1 MEYPSITEYRDAI
14 QYPES
19 FDSKELQCL
28 RPVMDGSEPVMTSG
42 NFAVVFKMQN
52 PKTGETFALKCFTQD
67 QDGRAE
73 AYSQIETE
81 LRYVDSPYFISLHYI
96 DKGIWAG
103 DYDSAFPVLL
113 MPWVDGEPLDRHIA
127 ALVKTDPKR
136 LHLVAYKFS
145 VMASWLVNQ
154 PFAHGDIKPDNIL
167 VRADGA
173 MVLVDYDGLF
183 VPSMLGTP
191 SREAGTPAF
200 RHPNRP
206 TMPFDE
212 RIDDFPLAS
221 INLSLYLIALKPGLL
236 QKYGAKD
243 RLLFTEADYVNLA
256 QCSVVNEICK
266 LNYEPHLQRLYALF
280 LIALS
285 EGSLERC
292 ENRLMLLP
300 PPMIDFALPRLT
312 VLKPA
317 MTLQTPSAPVS
328 QAGLSMFSDLEI
340 DVNGVQFRM
349 KYVEG
354 GTFMMGAPSDDSEA
368 TDAERPRH
376 SVTLDNYYI
385 AETQVTQELWQAV
398 MGTNIHSQAQL
409 GSLSHDLKGAGPS
422 YPMYYVSWND
432 CQKFIEKLN
441 TITGRTFSLPTEAQ
455 WEYAAR
461 GGKKSKGYKFSGS
474 NSLGDVAWYVGNS
487 NSTTHPVAQKQS
499 NELGLY
505 DMTGN
510 VWEWCQDWF
519 NSNYYANS
527 PQNNPQGPSSGVI
540 RVLRGGSWFNGP
552 GGCRVSYHDGD
563 LPDWR
568 GDYGGLRLSL
578 PV

>member
-28 RPVMDGSEPVMTSG
+28 RPVKDGSEPVMTSG
-42 NFAVVFKMQN
+42 NFAVVFKMHN
-52 PKTGETFALKCFTQD
+52 PQTGETFALKCFTQD

-73 AYSQIETE
+73 AYRQIETE
-81 LRYVDSPYFISLHYI
+81 LRYVDSPYFISLHYV

-113 MPWVDGEPLDRHIA
+113 MPWVDGEPLDRHVA

-136 LHLVAYKFS
+136 LLLVAYKFS

-167 VRADGA
+167 VRADGS

-183 VPSMLGTP
+183 VPSMLGAP

-206 TMPFDE
+206 SMPFDE

-243 RLLFTEADYVNLA
+243 RLLFTETDYQNLS
-256 QCSVVNEICK
+256 QCK
-266 LNYEPHLQRLYALF
+266 LLKDILALCHDVQLQRLYALF
-280 LIALS
+280 FIALS

-292 ENRLMLLP
+292 ENRLMLLRP
-300 PPMIDFALPRLT
+300 PHQDFGILRQPYANHVPVEDVEFENEITPQQDLT
-312 VLKPA
+312 
-317 MTLQTPSAPVS
+317 
-328 QAGLSMFSDLEI
+328 FN
-340 DVNGVQFRM
+340 VNGVQFRM

-354 GTFMMGAPSDDSEA
+354 GTFMMGAPDTDSDAFTKEKPA
-368 TDAERPRH
+368 H
-376 SVTLDNYYI
+376 NVTLDSFYI
-385 AETQVTQELWQAV
+385 AETQVTWELWEVV
-398 MGTNIHSQAQL
+398 MGNIDPFYHVDDNKRPVV
-409 GSLSHDLKGAGPS
+409 GVTWD
-422 YPMYYVSWND
+422 D
-432 CQKFIEKLN
+432 CWTFITKLN
-441 TITGRTFSLPTEAQ
+441 EISGKRFALPTEAQ

-461 GGKKSKGYKFSGS
+461 GGKKSKGYKYAGGD
-474 NSLGDVAWYVGNS
+474 NIDDVAWWRN
-487 NSTTHPVAQKQS
+487 NSTLHTHRVAQKKP

-510 VWEWCQDWF
+510 VWEWCMDRF
-519 NSNYYANS
+519 SSKYYS
-527 PQNNPQGPSSGVI
+527 KSSKKNPQGPAIGES
-540 RVLRGGSWFNGP
+540 RVLRGGCTANDARY
-552 GGCRVSYHDGD
+552 CRLSC
-563 LPDWR
+563 R
-568 GDYGGLRLSL
+568 GFRKSIHKIFGVGLRLMLVVNDTRVSM
-578 PV
+578 

>member
-28 RPVMDGSEPVMTSG
+28 RPVKDGSEPVMTSG
-42 NFAVVFKMQN
+42 NFAVVFKMHN
-52 PKTGETFALKCFTQD
+52 PQTGETFALKCFTQD

-73 AYSQIETE
+73 AYRQIETE
-81 LRYVDSPYFISLHYI
+81 LRYVDSPYFISLHYV

-113 MPWVDGEPLDRHIA
+113 MPWVDGEPLDRHVA

-136 LHLVAYKFS
+136 LLLVAYKFS

-167 VRADGA
+167 VRADGS

-183 VPSMLGTP
+183 VPSMLGAP

-206 TMPFDE
+206 SMPFDE

-243 RLLFTEADYVNLA
+243 RLLFTETDYQNLS
-256 QCSVVNEICK
+256 QCK
-266 LNYEPHLQRLYALF
+266 LLKEILALCHDAQLQRLYALF
-280 LIALS
+280 FIALS

-292 ENRLMLLP
+292 ENRLMLLRP
-300 PPMIDFALPRLT
+300 PHQDFGIIRQPYANHVPVEDVEFENEITPQQDLT
-312 VLKPA
+312 
-317 MTLQTPSAPVS
+317 
-328 QAGLSMFSDLEI
+328 FN
-340 DVNGVQFRM
+340 VNGVQFRM

-354 GTFMMGAPSDDSEA
+354 GTFMMGAPDTDSDAFTKEKPA
-368 TDAERPRH
+368 H
-376 SVTLDNYYI
+376 NVTLDSFYI
-385 AETQVTQELWQAV
+385 AETQVTWELWEVV
-398 MGTNIHSQAQL
+398 MGNIDPFYHVDDNKRPVV
-409 GSLSHDLKGAGPS
+409 GVTWD
-422 YPMYYVSWND
+422 D
-432 CQKFIEKLN
+432 CWTFITKLN
-441 TITGRTFSLPTEAQ
+441 EISGKRFALPTEAQ

-461 GGKKSKGYKFSGS
+461 GGKKSKGYKYAGGD
-474 NSLGDVAWYVGNS
+474 NIDDVAWWRN
-487 NSTTHPVAQKQS
+487 NSTLHTHRVAQKKP

-510 VWEWCQDWF
+510 VWEWCMDRF
-519 NSNYYANS
+519 SSKYYS
-527 PQNNPQGPSSGVI
+527 KSSKKNPQGPAIGES
-540 RVLRGGSWFNGP
+540 RVLRGGCTANDARY
-552 GGCRVSYHDGD
+552 CRLSC
-563 LPDWR
+563 R
-568 GDYGGLRLSL
+568 GFRKSIHKIFGVGLRLMLVVNDTRVSM
-578 PV
+578 

>member
-28 RPVMDGSEPVMTSG
+28 RPVMNGNEPVMTSG

-67 QDGRAE
+67 QDGRDE
-73 AYSQIETE
+73 AYRQIETE

-113 MPWVDGEPLDRHIA
+113 MPWVDGEPLDRHVA

-167 VRADGA
+167 VRADGS

-183 VPSMLGTP
+183 VPSMLGAP

-212 RIDDFPLAS
+212 RIDDFPLAC
-221 INLSLYLIALKPGLL
+221 INLSLYLIALQPGLL

-243 RLLFTEADYVNLA
+243 RLLFAEADYVNLA
-256 QCSVVNEICK
+256 QCSVVKEISK
-266 LNYEPHLQRLYALF
+266 LNYAPHLQRLYALF

-285 EGSLERC
+285 EGCLERC
-292 ENRLMLLP
+292 ENRLLLLP

-312 VLKPA
+312 VPKPA

-340 DVNGVQFRM
+340 DVNGVKFRM

-354 GTFMMGAPSDDSEA
+354 GTFMMGAPGDDSEA
-368 TDAERPRH
+368 TDRERPRH
-376 SVTLDNYYI
+376 SVTIDNYYI

-398 MGTNIHSQAQL
+398 MGSNPSHFKGDIHR
-409 GSLSHDLKGAGPS
+409 PVET
-422 YPMYYVSWND
+422 VSWDD
-432 CQKFIEKLN
+432 CQEFIKKLN
-441 TITGRTFSLPTEAQ
+441 TITCRTFSLPTEAQ

-474 NSLGDVAWYVGNS
+474 NNLGDVAWYGGNS
-487 NSTTHPVAQKQS
+487 NITTHPVAQKQS

-510 VWEWCQDWF
+510 VWEWCQDRF
-519 NSNYYANS
+519 DSNYYANS
-527 PQNNPQGPSSGVI
+527 PQNNPQGPSSGDG
-540 RVLRGGSWFNGP
+540 RVFRGGSWVNVP
-552 GGCRVSYHDGD
+552 MLCRVSCRLNGNPRYRDNGF
-563 LPDWR
+563 
-568 GDYGGLRLSL
+568 GLRLSL

>member
-1 MEYPSITEYRDAI
+1 MEYPNIT
-14 QYPES
+14 QYKEAVLFQDS
-19 FDSKELQCL
+19 FEAEELQCL

-42 NFAVVFKMQN
+42 NFAVVFKMHN
-52 PKTGETFALKCFTQD
+52 PQTGETFALKCFTQD

-73 AYSQIETE
+73 AYRQIMEE
-81 LRYVDSPYFISLHYI
+81 MRYVRSPYLLNLQYI
-96 DKGIWAG
+96 EKGIWAG
-103 DYDSAFPVLL
+103 DYDWDEGFPVVL
-113 MPWVDGEPLDRHIA
+113 MPWVEGEPLDQHIIRLA
-127 ALVKTDPKR
+127 RTNPER
-136 LHLVAYKFS
+136 LHLVAYEFS

-167 VRADGA
+167 VRADGS

-183 VPSMLGTP
+183 VPSMLGAP

-243 RLLFTEADYVNLA
+243 RLLFTETDYQNLS
-256 QCSVVNEICK
+256 QCK
-266 LNYEPHLQRLYALF
+266 LLKDILALCHDAQLQRLYALF
-280 LIALS
+280 FIALS

-292 ENRLMLLP
+292 ENRLMLLRP
-300 PPMIDFALPRLT
+300 PHQDFGILRQPYANP
-312 VLKPA
+312 VLIEDVEVIEAVIP
-317 MTLQTPSAPVS
+317 Q
-328 QAGLSMFSDLEI
+328 QDLNFN
-340 DVNGVQFRM
+340 VNGVQFRM

-354 GTFMMGAPSDDSEA
+354 GSFMMGAPDDDDEA
-368 TDAERPRH
+368 WGDDKPAH
-376 SVTLDNYYI
+376 KVTLDSYCI

-398 MGTNIHSQAQL
+398 MGSNPSHFKGDIHR
-409 GSLSHDLKGAGPS
+409 PVE
-422 YPMYYVSWND
+422 MVSWDD
-432 CQKFIEKLN
+432 CQEFIEKLS

-474 NSLGDVAWYVGNS
+474 NSLGDVAWYDGNS
-487 NSTTHPVAQKQS
+487 NSMPHSVAQKQS

-510 VWEWCQDWF
+510 VLEWCQDWF
-519 NSNYYANS
+519 DSNYYVNS
-527 PQNNPQGPSSGVI
+527 PQNNPQGPSSGVF
-540 RVLRGGSWFNGP
+540 RVLRGGSCYNDP
-552 GGCRVSYHDGD
+552 GLCRVSFRDGSNPDYHHDN
-563 LPDWR
+563 
-568 GDYGGLRLSL
+568 GGLRLSL

>member
-1 MEYPSITEYRDAI
+1 
-14 QYPES
+14 
-19 FDSKELQCL
+19 
-28 RPVMDGSEPVMTSG
+28 MTSG

-52 PKTGETFALKCFTQD
+52 PQTGETFALKCFTQD

-73 AYSQIETE
+73 AYRQIETE

-212 RIDDFPLAS
+212 KIDDFPLAS
-221 INLSLYLIALKPGLL
+221 INLSLYLIALNPNLL
-236 QKYGAKD
+236 RTHGAKD
-243 RLLFTEADYVNLA
+243 RLLFSEADYINLS
-256 QCSVVNEICK
+256 QCSVVSEISK
-266 LNYEPHLQRLYALF
+266 LNHNPQVQRLYALF

-285 EGSLERC
+285 EGSLDRC

-300 PPMIDFALPRLT
+300 PPCVDFNIQRLAQRQTLPHADT
-312 VLKPA
+312 Y
-317 MTLQTPSAPVS
+317 QTSS
-328 QAGLSMFSDLEI
+328 KQRGLSNPPELIFEA
-340 DVNGVQFRM
+340 NGVKFKM

-354 GTFMMGAPSDDSEA
+354 GTFMMGALDSDTEA
-368 TDAERPRH
+368 QDKEKPQH
-376 SVTLDNYYI
+376 SVTLDAFYM

-398 MGTNIHSQAQL
+398 MGNN
-409 GSLSHDLKGAGPS
+409 PS
-422 YPMYYVSWND
+422 RFNGNKNNPVDTVSWND
-432 CQKFIEKLN
+432 CQDFVKKLKQL
-441 TITGRTFSLPTEAQ
+441 TGKSFSLPTEAQ

-461 GGKKSKGYKFSGS
+461 GGRKSKGYKYAGGD
-474 NSLGDVAWYVGNS
+474 SLDAVAWYGGNC
-487 NSTTHPVAQKQS
+487 NSQTHPVGQKQA

-510 VWEWCQDWF
+510 VLEWCQDWDDDE
-519 NSNYYANS
+519 YYSNS
-527 PQNNPQGPSSGVI
+527 PQQNPMGAVSGDR
-540 RVLRGGSWFNGP
+540 RVLRGGCWLNGHRYYQVSCRHTRNP
-552 GGCRVSYHDGD
+552 GLRDDGC
-563 LPDWR
+563 
-568 GDYGGLRLSL
+568 GLRLLL

>member
-1 MEYPSITEYRDAI
+1 MF
-14 QYPES
+14 QES
-19 FDSKELQCL
+19 FEAEELQCL
-28 RPVMDGSEPVMTSG
+28 RPVMNGNEPVMTSG

-73 AYSQIETE
+73 AYRQIMEE
-81 LRYVDSPYFISLHYI
+81 MRYVRSPYFLNLQYI
-96 DKGIWAG
+96 EKGIWAG
-103 DYDSAFPVLL
+103 DYDWDEGFPVVL
-113 MPWVDGEPLDRHIA
+113 MPWVEGEPLDQHIIRLA
-127 ALVKTDPKR
+127 HTNPER
-136 LHLVAYKFS
+136 LHLVAYEFS

-167 VRADGA
+167 VRADGS

-183 VPSMLGTP
+183 VPSMLGAP

-221 INLSLYLIALKPGLL
+221 INLSLYLIALQPELL

-243 RLLFTEADYVNLA
+243 RLLFTETDYQNLS
-256 QCSVVNEICK
+256 QCK
-266 LNYEPHLQRLYALF
+266 LLKDILALCHDAQLQRLYALF
-280 LIALS
+280 FIALS

-292 ENRLMLLP
+292 ENRLMLLRP
-300 PPMIDFALPRLT
+300 PHQDFDILRQPYANPVLIEDVEVFET
-312 VLKPA
+312 VFP
-317 MTLQTPSAPVS
+317 Q
-328 QAGLSMFSDLEI
+328 QDL
-340 DVNGVQFRM
+340 DFNVNGVQFRM

-354 GTFMMGAPSDDSEA
+354 GTFMMGALGDDNEA
-368 TDAERPRH
+368 YDDEKPAH
-376 SVTLDNYYI
+376 KVTLDSYYI

-398 MGTNIHSQAQL
+398 MGRNQGDIHRPV
-409 GSLSHDLKGAGPS
+409 D
-422 YPMYYVSWND
+422 VSWND
-432 CQKFIEKLN
+432 CQEFIKKLN
-441 TITGRTFSLPTEAQ
+441 RFTGKKFSLPTEAQ

-474 NSLGDVAWYVGNS
+474 NSLGDVAWYNENS
-487 NSTTHPVAQKQS
+487 YNTTHPVAQKQS

-519 NSNYYANS
+519 DSNYYANS
-527 PQNNPQGPSSGVI
+527 PQNNPQGPSSGVF
-540 RVLRGGSWFNGP
+540 RVLRGGYRGNAP
-552 GGCRVSYHDGD
+552 RNLRVSCRHKYY
-563 LPDWR
+563 PDFR
-568 GDYGGLRLSL
+568 DDSYGLRLSL

>member
-28 RPVMDGSEPVMTSG
+28 CPVMNGSEPVMTSG
-42 NFAVVFKMQN
+42 NFSVVFKMQN

-73 AYSQIETE
+73 AYRQIETE

-167 VRADGA
+167 VRADGS

-206 TMPFDE
+206 TMPFYE

-221 INLSLYLIALKPGLL
+221 INLSLYLIALQPELL

-243 RLLFTEADYVNLA
+243 RLLFTETDYQNLS
-256 QCSVVNEICK
+256 QCK
-266 LNYEPHLQRLYALF
+266 LLKEILALCHDAQLQRLYALF
-280 LIALS
+280 FIALS

-292 ENRLMLLP
+292 ENRLMLLRP
-300 PPMIDFALPRLT
+300 LHQDFGILRQPYANPVPVEDVAIET
-312 VLKPA
+312 EI
-317 MTLQTPSAPVS
+317 TLQ
-328 QAGLSMFSDLEI
+328 QDLAFN
-340 DVNGVQFRM
+340 VNGVQFRM

-354 GTFMMGAPSDDSEA
+354 GTFMMGASGDDSEA
-368 TDAERPRH
+368 FYFYDEKPAH
-376 SVTLDNYYI
+376 KVTLDSYYI
-385 AETQVTQELWQAV
+385 AETLVTQELWQAV
-398 MGTNIHSQAQL
+398 MGNNPSKFKGDIHR
-409 GSLSHDLKGAGPS
+409 PVET
-422 YPMYYVSWND
+422 VSWND
-432 CQKFIEKLN
+432 CQEFIKKLN
-441 TITGRTFSLPTEAQ
+441 RLTGKKFSLPTEAQ

-461 GGKKSKGYKFSGS
+461 GGMKSKGYKFSGS
-474 NSLGDVAWYVGNS
+474 NNLGVVAWYDGNS
-487 NSTTHPVAQKQS
+487 GSETHPVAQKQP

-510 VWEWCQDWF
+510 VWEWCQDWYRAY
-519 NSNYYANS
+519 SSIA
-527 PQNNPQGPSSGVI
+527 QNNPQGPGSGDY
-540 RVLRGGSWFNGP
+540 RVLRGDCWRNDSGY
-552 GGCRVSYHDGD
+552 CRVSYRNFNN
-563 LPDWR
+563 PDCR
-568 GDYGGLRLSL
+568 YYYFGLRLSL

>member
-136 LHLVAYKFS
+136 LLLVAYKFS

-167 VRADGA
+167 VRADGS

-183 VPSMLGTP
+183 VPSMLGAP

-206 TMPFDE
+206 SMPFDE
-212 RIDDFPLAS
+212 RIDDFPLAC

-243 RLLFTEADYVNLA
+243 RLLFTETDYQNLS
-256 QCSVVNEICK
+256 QCK
-266 LNYEPHLQRLYALF
+266 LLKDILALCHDVQLQRLYALF
-280 LIALS
+280 FIALS

-292 ENRLMLLP
+292 ENRLMLLRP
-300 PPMIDFALPRLT
+300 PHQDFGILRQPYANHVPVEDVEFENEITPQQDLT
-312 VLKPA
+312 
-317 MTLQTPSAPVS
+317 
-328 QAGLSMFSDLEI
+328 FN
-340 DVNGVQFRM
+340 VNGVQFRM

-354 GTFMMGAPSDDSEA
+354 GTFMMGAPDTDSDAFTKEKPA
-368 TDAERPRH
+368 H
-376 SVTLDNYYI
+376 NVTLDSFYI
-385 AETQVTQELWQAV
+385 AETQVTWELWEVV
-398 MGTNIHSQAQL
+398 MGNIDPFYHVDDNKRPVV
-409 GSLSHDLKGAGPS
+409 GVTWD
-422 YPMYYVSWND
+422 D
-432 CQKFIEKLN
+432 CWTFITKLN
-441 TITGRTFSLPTEAQ
+441 EISGKRFALPTEAQ

-461 GGKKSKGYKFSGS
+461 GGKKSKGYKYAGGD
-474 NSLGDVAWYVGNS
+474 NIDDVAWWRN
-487 NSTTHPVAQKQS
+487 NSTLHTHRVAQKKP

-510 VWEWCQDWF
+510 VWEWCMDRF
-519 NSNYYANS
+519 SSKYYS
-527 PQNNPQGPSSGVI
+527 KSSKKNPQGPAIGES
-540 RVLRGGSWFNGP
+540 RVLRGGCTANDARY
-552 GGCRVSYHDGD
+552 CRLSC
-563 LPDWR
+563 R
-568 GDYGGLRLSL
+568 GFRKSIHKIFGVGLRLMLVVNDTRVSM
-578 PV
+578 

>member
-1 MEYPSITEYRDAI
+1 MFQD
-14 QYPES
+14 S
-19 FDSKELQCL
+19 FEAEELQCL
-28 RPVMDGSEPVMTSG
+28 RPVMNGNEPVMTSG

-52 PKTGETFALKCFTQD
+52 PQTGETFALKCFTQD

-73 AYSQIETE
+73 AYRQIETE

-113 MPWVDGEPLDRHIA
+113 MPWVDGEPLDRHVA

-136 LHLVAYKFS
+136 LLLVAYKFS

-167 VRADGA
+167 VRADGS

-183 VPSMLGTP
+183 VPSMLGAP

-206 TMPFDE
+206 SMPFDE
-212 RIDDFPLAS
+212 RIDDFPLAC

-243 RLLFTEADYVNLA
+243 RLLFTETDYQNLS
-256 QCSVVNEICK
+256 QCK
-266 LNYEPHLQRLYALF
+266 LLKDILALCHDVQLQRLYALF
-280 LIALS
+280 FIALS

-292 ENRLMLLP
+292 ENRLMLLRP
-300 PPMIDFALPRLT
+300 PHQDFGILRQPYANHVPVEDVEFENEITPQQDLT
-312 VLKPA
+312 
-317 MTLQTPSAPVS
+317 
-328 QAGLSMFSDLEI
+328 FN
-340 DVNGVQFRM
+340 VNGVQFRM

-354 GTFMMGAPSDDSEA
+354 GTFMMGAPDTDSDAFTKEKPA
-368 TDAERPRH
+368 H
-376 SVTLDNYYI
+376 NVTLDSFYI
-385 AETQVTQELWQAV
+385 AETQVTWELWEVV
-398 MGTNIHSQAQL
+398 MGNIDPFYHVDDNKRPVV
-409 GSLSHDLKGAGPS
+409 GVTWD
-422 YPMYYVSWND
+422 D
-432 CQKFIEKLN
+432 CWTFITKLN
-441 TITGRTFSLPTEAQ
+441 EISGKRFALPTEAQ

-461 GGKKSKGYKFSGS
+461 GGKKSKGYKYAGGD
-474 NSLGDVAWYVGNS
+474 NIDDVAWWRN
-487 NSTTHPVAQKQS
+487 NSTLHTHRVAQKKP

-510 VWEWCQDWF
+510 VWEWCMDRF
-519 NSNYYANS
+519 SSKYYS
-527 PQNNPQGPSSGVI
+527 KSSKKNPQGPAIGES
-540 RVLRGGSWFNGP
+540 RVLRGGCTANDARY
-552 GGCRVSYHDGD
+552 CRLSC
-563 LPDWR
+563 R
-568 GDYGGLRLSL
+568 GFRKSIHKIFGVGLRLMLVVNDTRVSM
-578 PV
+578 

>member
-19 FDSKELQCL
+19 FDSKEMQCL
-28 RPVMDGSEPVMTSG
+28 RPMMNGNEPVMTSG

-73 AYSQIETE
+73 AYRQIIEE
-81 LRYVDSPYFISLHYI
+81 MRYVRSPYFLNLQYI
-96 DKGIWAG
+96 EKGIWAG
-103 DYDSAFPVLL
+103 DYDWDECFPVVL
-113 MPWVDGEPLDRHIA
+113 MPWVEGEPLDQHIIRLA
-127 ALVKTDPKR
+127 RTNPER
-136 LHLVAYKFS
+136 LHLVAYEFS

-167 VRADGA
+167 VRADGS

-221 INLSLYLIALKPGLL
+221 INLSLYLIALQPELL

-243 RLLFTEADYVNLA
+243 RLLFTETDYQNLS
-256 QCSVVNEICK
+256 QCK
-266 LNYEPHLQRLYALF
+266 LLKEILALCHDAQLQRLYALF
-280 LIALS
+280 FIALS

-292 ENRLMLLP
+292 ENRLMLLRP
-300 PPMIDFALPRLT
+300 PHQDFGILRQPYANP
-312 VLKPA
+312 VLIEDVEVIEAVIP
-317 MTLQTPSAPVS
+317 Q
-328 QAGLSMFSDLEI
+328 QDL
-340 DVNGVQFRM
+340 DFNVNGVQFRM

-354 GTFMMGAPSDDSEA
+354 GSFMMGAPDDDDEA
-368 TDAERPRH
+368 YDDDKPAH
-376 SVTLDNYYI
+376 KVTLDSYYI

-398 MGTNIHSQAQL
+398 MGTNIHFQAQL
-409 GSLSHDLKGAGPS
+409 GTWSQDLKGAGPS

-432 CQKFIEKLN
+432 CQEFIKKLN
-441 TITGRTFSLPTEAQ
+441 TITCRTFSLPTEAQ

-461 GGKKSKGYKFSGS
+461 GGKKSKGYKFSGG
-474 NSLGDVAWYVGNS
+474 NNLGDVAWHGGNS

-519 NSNYYANS
+519 DSNYYADS
-527 PQNNPQGPSSGVI
+527 PQNNPQGPSSGGD
-540 RVLRGGSWFNGP
+540 RVLRGGSWNDDP
-552 GGCRVSYHDGD
+552 GGCRVSC
-563 LPDWR
+563 R
-568 GDYGGLRLSL
+568 GSFNPGNRDYCDGLRLSL

>member
-1 MEYPSITEYRDAI
+1 MEYPSIT
-14 QYPES
+14 QYKEAVLFQDS
-19 FDSKELQCL
+19 FEAEELKCL
-28 RPVMDGSEPVMTSG
+28 RPVMNGNEPVMTSG

-73 AYSQIETE
+73 AYRQIMEE
-81 LRYVDSPYFISLHYI
+81 MRYVRSPYFLNLQYI
-96 DKGIWAG
+96 ERGIWAG
-103 DYDSAFPVLL
+103 DYDWDEGFPVVL
-113 MPWVDGEPLDRHIA
+113 MPWVEGEPLGQHIIRLA
-127 ALVKTDPKR
+127 HTNPER
-136 LHLVAYKFS
+136 LHLVAYEFS

-167 VRADGA
+167 VRADGS

-183 VPSMLGTP
+183 VPSMLGAP

-221 INLSLYLIALKPGLL
+221 INLSLYLIALQPELL

-243 RLLFTEADYVNLA
+243 RLLFTETDYQNLS
-256 QCSVVNEICK
+256 QCK
-266 LNYEPHLQRLYALF
+266 LLKEILALCHDAQLQRLYAMF
-280 LIALS
+280 FIALS

-292 ENRLMLLP
+292 ENRLMLLRP
-300 PPMIDFALPRLT
+300 PHQDFDILRQPYANP
-312 VLKPA
+312 VLIEDVEVIEAVVP
-317 MTLQTPSAPVS
+317 Q
-328 QAGLSMFSDLEI
+328 QDL
-340 DVNGVQFRM
+340 DFNVNGVQFRM

-354 GTFMMGAPSDDSEA
+354 GSFMMGAPDDDDEA
-368 TDAERPRH
+368 WGDEKPAH
-376 SVTLDNYYI
+376 KVTLDSYYI

-398 MGTNIHSQAQL
+398 MGSNPSDFKGDIHR
-409 GSLSHDLKGAGPS
+409 PVET
-422 YPMYYVSWND
+422 VSWDD
-432 CQKFIEKLN
+432 CQEFIKKLN
-441 TITGRTFSLPTEAQ
+441 TITCRTFSLPTEAQ

-474 NSLGDVAWYVGNS
+474 NSLGDVAWYGGNS
-487 NSTTHPVAQKQS
+487 NSTTHPVAQKQA

-519 NSNYYANS
+519 DSYYYANS
-527 PQNNPQGPSSGVI
+527 PQNNPQGPSSGGA
-540 RVLRGGSWFNGP
+540 RVLRGGDWGDDP
-552 GGCRVSYHDGD
+552 ERCRVSCRYDED
-563 LPDWR
+563 PDYP
-568 GDYGGLRLSL
+568 DCYFGLRLSL

>member
-1 MEYPSITEYRDAI
+1 MEYPSIT
-14 QYPES
+14 QYKEAVLFQES
-19 FDSKELQCL
+19 FEAEELQCL

-73 AYSQIETE
+73 AYRQIMEE
-81 LRYVDSPYFISLHYI
+81 MRYVRSPYFLNLQYI
-96 DKGIWAG
+96 ERGIWAG
-103 DYDSAFPVLL
+103 DYDWDEGFPVVL
-113 MPWVDGEPLDRHIA
+113 MPWVEGEPLDQHIIRLA
-127 ALVKTDPKR
+127 HTNPER
-136 LHLVAYKFS
+136 LHLVAYEFS

-206 TMPFDE
+206 SMPFDE
-212 RIDDFPLAS
+212 RIDDFPLAC

-243 RLLFTEADYVNLA
+243 RLLFTETDYQNLS
-256 QCSVVNEICK
+256 QCK
-266 LNYEPHLQRLYALF
+266 LLKDILALCHDVQLQRLYALF
-280 LIALS
+280 FIALS

-292 ENRLMLLP
+292 ENRLMLLRP
-300 PPMIDFALPRLT
+300 PHQDFGILRQPYANHVPVEDVEFENEITPQQDLT
-312 VLKPA
+312 
-317 MTLQTPSAPVS
+317 
-328 QAGLSMFSDLEI
+328 FN
-340 DVNGVQFRM
+340 VNGVQFRM

-354 GTFMMGAPSDDSEA
+354 GTFMMGAPDTDSDAFTKEKPA
-368 TDAERPRH
+368 H
-376 SVTLDNYYI
+376 NVTLDSFYI
-385 AETQVTQELWQAV
+385 AETQVTWELWEVV
-398 MGTNIHSQAQL
+398 MGNIDPFYHVDDNKRPVV
-409 GSLSHDLKGAGPS
+409 GVTWD
-422 YPMYYVSWND
+422 D
-432 CQKFIEKLN
+432 CWTFITKLN
-441 TITGRTFSLPTEAQ
+441 EISGKRFALPTEAQ

-461 GGKKSKGYKFSGS
+461 GGKKSKGYKYAGGD
-474 NSLGDVAWYVGNS
+474 NIDDVAWWRN
-487 NSTTHPVAQKQS
+487 NSTLHTHRVAQKKP

-510 VWEWCQDWF
+510 VWEWCMDRF
-519 NSNYYANS
+519 SSKYYS
-527 PQNNPQGPSSGVI
+527 KSSKKNPQGPAIGES
-540 RVLRGGSWFNGP
+540 RVLRGGCTANDARY
-552 GGCRVSYHDGD
+552 CRLSC
-563 LPDWR
+563 R
-568 GDYGGLRLSL
+568 GFRKSIHKIFGVGLRLMLVVNDTRVSM
-578 PV
+578 

>member
-28 RPVMDGSEPVMTSG
+28 RPVMNGNEPVMTSG

-52 PKTGETFALKCFTQD
+52 PQTGETFALKCFTQD

-73 AYSQIETE
+73 AYRQIETE

-212 RIDDFPLAS
+212 RIDDFPLAC
-221 INLSLYLIALKPGLL
+221 INLSLYLIALQPELL

-256 QCSVVNEICK
+256 QCSVVKEICK
-266 LNYEPHLQRLYALF
+266 LNYDPHLQRLYALF

-285 EGSLERC
+285 EGCLERC

-300 PPMIDFALPRLT
+300 PPREDF
-312 VLKPA
+312 KIEKC
-317 MTLQTPSAPVS
+317 SAPQLDKFVKKNPRS
-328 QAGLSMFSDLEI
+328 HKQVQSSKSFVLEFN
-340 DVNGVQFRM
+340 VNGVQFRM

-354 GTFMMGAPSDDSEA
+354 GTFMMGAPGDDSEA
-368 TDAERPRH
+368 KDSERPRH

-398 MGTNIHSQAQL
+398 MGSNPSHFNGDIHR
-409 GSLSHDLKGAGPS
+409 PVEC
-422 YPMYYVSWND
+422 VSWND
-432 CQKFIEKLN
+432 CQEFINKLN
-441 TITGRTFSLPTEAQ
+441 RFTGKKFSLPTEAQ

-474 NSLGDVAWYVGNS
+474 NSLDDVAWYDGNS
-487 NSTTHPVAQKQS
+487 NRKTHPVAQKQS

-510 VWEWCQDWF
+510 VWEWCYDWF
-519 NSNYYANS
+519 DSNYYANS
-527 PQNNPQGPSSGVI
+527 PQNNPQGPSSCGNPVM
-540 RVLRGGSWFNGP
+540 RGGSFSGDP
-552 GGCRVSYHDGD
+552 RYCRVS
-563 LPDWR
+563 
-568 GDYGGLRLSL
+568 
-578 PV
+578 